1 MASSFVFYKFKSQR
15 EPSRIAFDGTSITV
29 FDLKKE
35 IIAENKMGKGAD
47 FDFAIYHAD
56 TEEEYTKDHELIPRS
71 TSVIARRLPPAR
83 PGRGNA
89 LKYMTGTD
97 ESGQG
102 LPSGRGAAPEPRGGV
117 GSGFSKDMYTKR
129 FDGRED
135 PQPSGSNQSVQ
146 IPAAAPNDEASAMAA
161 MFAATNTQ
169 WQQTQ
174 EQMANATPI
183 YRNPNAANRPPPRDN
198 NNAAARPSFRDSGM
212 AHKPPPAGY
221 ICYRCGQKG
230 HWIQECPTNSDPAY
244 DNRPRI
250 KRTTGIPKSFLMEVN
265 RPAPKAGDEEEE
277 DEDAVNGVKAGV
289 MITADGGFVVA
300 RPDSASWLAH
310 RQITAN
316 MSASDIQNLA
326 PTDPDL
332 TCPICSKLLR
342 DAVLTP
348 CCSTAFCDECV
359 SNALLD
365 NDMLCPECE
374 TRIKSLE
381 KLKVDEDRRERAKKY
396 VDETVAASKEAA
408 EEERK
413 KIEAEEERRRA
424 AEAKKKAEDEAAA
437 AAADAEAKDGE
448 KADKKP
454 EIKEEDLKPNEEE
467 LFPARPEEIL
477 NPRKPRPGEIPPPT
491 ESPAPDEK
499 PATSTFPQPGATTSA
514 ASPQRATSATPT
526 PTASTGAAAAAI
538 PAGMNAAQQAQQLRQ
553 QQIRAAQQ
561 QQMLAMQAGAGMPNP
576 QMVQQQMFQLTTML
590 QSPALPP
597 PMRAQLQA
605 QLQQCQMV
613 MMQIQQRMAMQM
625 GMGMP
630 MGMGGGGGGGG
641 APFYGNAAPT
651 GPRAASGM
659 GPQMVPNGP
668 AKVSSPP
675 AGQKRAR
682 TDDGEGSPAAKKA
695 TLA

>member
-89 LKYMTGTD
+89 TKYMAGAE

-102 LPSGRGAAPEPRGGV
+102 LQAGRGAAPEPRGGV

-135 PQPSGSNQSVQ
+135 PQPSGSNQKSVQ
-146 IPAAAPNDEASAMAA
+146 ISASAPNDEASAMAA

-198 NNAAARPSFRDSGM
+198 AAQANKPSFRDSGM
-212 AHKPPPAGY
+212 AHREPPSGY

-230 HWIQECPTNSDPAY
+230 HWIQECPTNNDPAY

-265 RPAPKAGDEEEE
+265 RPAPGTKD
-277 DEDAVNGVKAGV
+277 DEDDDEDGVNGVKAGV

-310 RQITAN
+310 RAITAN

-359 SNALLD
+359 TNALLD

-381 KLKVDEDRRERAKKY
+381 KLKEDDDRRERAKKY

-413 KIEAEEERRRA
+413 KVEAEEERRKA
-424 AEAKKKAEDEAAA
+424 LEAKKKAEDEAAS
-437 AAADAEAKDGE
+437 AAADADKIDGDKSDVQKKGTE
-448 KADKKP
+448 DDQKAN
-454 EIKEEDLKPNEEE
+454 EDE
-467 LFPARPEEIL
+467 LFPVRPQEIL
-477 NPRKPRPGEIPPPT
+477 NPRKPRPGEIPP
-491 ESPAPDEK
+491 EERDL
-499 PATSTFPQPGATTSA
+499 PATSTVATTSA
-514 ASPQRATSATPT
+514 SPQPAAVASGPSAQRATSATPVPNSGGAET
-526 PTASTGAAAAAI
+526 PAVPIGMSAAH
-538 PAGMNAAQQAQQLRQ
+538 QAQQLRQ
-553 QQIRAAQQ
+553 QQLRAQQQ
-561 QQMLAMQAGAGMPNP
+561 QQMLAMQGGAGMPNP
-576 QMVQQQMFQLTTML
+576 QMVQQQMFQLTAML

-613 MMQIQQRMAMQM
+613 MMQIQQRMAM
-625 GMGMP
+625 GMMAMP
-630 MGMGGGGGGGG
+630 MQ
-641 APFYGNAAPT
+641 PPT
-651 GPRAASGM
+651 GPRAGVGGGM
-659 GPQMVPNGP
+659 SPQMVVHGGAGAKSASPVPNG
-668 AKVSSPP
+668 ASS
-675 AGQKRAR
+675 AGAQKRTR
-682 TDDGEGSPAAKKA
+682 EEEGEGSPAAKKA